1 MMKKFFAVALF
12 VVLHNFAF
20 AQKDQVL
27 SVFKKYNI
35 NEQVLDPNLRD
46 NIEKYAY
53 NLQRTVTLSAKD
65 KVYQSSY
72 DPTKDEASRW
82 TLNTVNGKKPSKH
95 DINAFNDEHAIKV
108 HFKVD
113 ESTYKVAKDDGKM
126 VEITYQYD
134 PSSLDSEHQ
143 FLKDCVITL
152 FINAKTGLLEK
163 SSELNLKN
171 LKIKILKITKLTSD
185 VNYLY
190 NQASKSYTVSNETIT
205 VIIKMLGNEIPMIT
219 TNTYT
224 LTTK

>member
-1 MMKKFFAVALF
+1 MMKKLFAVALF
-12 VVLHNFAF
+12 VLLNNFAF

-27 SVFKKYNI
+27 AVLKKYNI

-46 NIEKYAY
+46 NIEQYAY
-53 NLQRTVTLSAKD
+53 NLQRTVSLSGKD

-72 DPTKDEASRW
+72 DPTKDEANRW
-82 TLNTVNGKKPSKH
+82 TLNSVNGKNPSKH
-95 DINAFNDEHAIKV
+95 DIKAFNDEHTIKV

-126 VEITYQYD
+126 IELTYQYD
-134 PSSLDSEHQ
+134 PSSLDSDHQ

-163 SSELNLKN
+163 SAELNLKN
-171 LKIKILKITKLTSD
+171 LKIKILKVTKLTSD
-185 VNYLY
+185 VSYVY
-190 NQASKSYTVSNETIT
+190 HQANKNYTVANETIT

-224 LTTK
+224 LTAK